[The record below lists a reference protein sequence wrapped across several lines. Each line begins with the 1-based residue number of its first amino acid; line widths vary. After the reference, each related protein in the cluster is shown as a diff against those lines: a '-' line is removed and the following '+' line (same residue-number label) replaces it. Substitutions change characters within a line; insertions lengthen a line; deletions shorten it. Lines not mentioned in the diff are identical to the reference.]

1 MFKFPGL
8 NTGLAKTLTLNA
20 LPETMT
26 CKIEIT
32 LYTLSS
38 GKQIGSNFVAS
49 FNNLA
54 TVEDMSI
61 DVSNARWLI
70 TKGEYYYLT
79 IQTLTLDNDGAYCNM
94 KLLCGQDNTI
104 PPVYGIVTQQGPC
117 VSPWTTLLNAD
128 GGYIHMKIEGQRLL
142 TTTFAVS
149 NSIATG
155 TATAT
160 ATATGTASPSA
171 TPTIFVTYDS
181 GYTRFSPTVSPL
193 TTRSIISSYSSP
205 VNTSYVTSNIQKS
218 VDPDFGGSITG
229 VVLGFVVGF
238 ILGDILLFPI
248 FQSLKLI

>member
-1 MFKFPGL
+1 
-8 NTGLAKTLTLNA
+8 
-20 LPETMT
+20 
-26 CKIEIT
+26 
-32 LYTLSS
+32 
-38 GKQIGSNFVAS
+38 
-49 FNNLA
+49 
-54 TVEDMSI
+54 MSI

-70 TKGEYYYLT
+70 TKDVYYYLT

-94 KLLCGQDNTI
+94 KLLCGQDNTM

-128 GGYIHMKIEGQRLL
+128 GGYIHMKIEGQRLM

-149 NSIATG
+149 NSIAT
-155 TATAT
+155 ATAS
-160 ATATGTASPSA
+160 ATAVATASPSA

-205 VNTSYVTSNIQKS
+205 VNTSYVASNIQMS
-218 VDPDFGGSITG
+218 VGPDIGGSITG

-248 FQSLKLI
+248 FQSLNLI